1 MLIPIAILSAAFLVC
16 AALIQWVIAIFFER
30 NFRRRTSS
38 LLPNDAHQSGQ
49 HTQIQERRVAI
60 LMSVRGADPSL
71 EHSIN
76 GVLDQT
82 HTNYEVH
89 VVVDHPDDDAW
100 PLLRDLAAKHA
111 NGDRLKLQLMQEPSL
126 TCSLKCHCLVQAA
139 ESVDESIDYIALL
152 DADVTPHSTWL
163 SALTVPLTDESI
175 GGVTGTQWFEPN
187 SDAAL
192 GSWWRST
199 WNGGAM
205 IPTIH
210 FANPWAGSFA
220 MRKTDLLRSGLLE
233 AWRHSIVDDGPIREH
248 LGRIGLKVVFAPSLI
263 MINRENCGPR
273 YVLRWTTRML
283 TWSRLHEPSFY
294 LSKIHAAFSNLI
306 LTANVFVIFAAVIL
320 ACCGVLPI
328 SSFDFWGSIT
338 ISLAALII
346 AGIFCVAAYA
356 SGRRCVEHSCSLR
369 GDPIDP
375 MGWKT
380 RWSVF
385 WSAAP
390 AHWAYGISCWKAS
403 WGKRV
408 SWRGIDY
415 HIDGKNKIE
424 RLNYAPFSRQISDE
438 QHSI

>member
-1 MLIPIAILSAAFLVC
+1 MLIPFAILSAALLVC
-16 AALIQWVIAIFFER
+16 AAVIQWAIAILFESS
-30 NFRRRTSS
+30 FRRQTSALGPS
-38 LLPNDAHQSGQ
+38 DEPQSRQ
-49 HTQIQERRVAI
+49 NAQQKEPRVAV

-76 GVLDQT
+76 GVLNQT

-100 PLLRDLAAKHA
+100 PLLKDLAAKHA
-111 NGDRLKLQLMQEPSL
+111 NGDRLKLQLMKEPSL

-139 ESVDESIDYIALL
+139 SSVDDSIDYIALL

-163 SALTVPLTDESI
+163 RALTVPLTDESI
-175 GGVTGTQWFEPN
+175 GGVTGTQWFEPD
-187 SDAAL
+187 SDATF

-205 IPTIH
+205 IPTIY

-220 MRKTDLLRSGLLE
+220 MRKADLLRSGLLA
-233 AWRHSIVDDGPIREH
+233 AWSHSIVDDGPIQEY
-248 LGRIGLKVVFAPSLI
+248 LGSIGMKVVFAPSLI

-294 LSKIHAAFSNLI
+294 LSQIHAAFSNLV
-306 LTANVFVIFAAVIL
+306 LTANVAVIFAGGIL
-320 ACCGVLPI
+320 ASCGIIPI
-328 SSFDFWGSIT
+328 SSVDFWGPIT
-338 ISLAALII
+338 ISLVALII
-346 AGIFCVAAYA
+346 AGVLCVAAYA

-369 GDPIDP
+369 GDPIDS
-375 MGWKT
+375 MDWKT

-390 AHWAYGISCWKAS
+390 AHWAYGISCWRAS
-403 WGKRV
+403 WANRV

-424 RLNYAPFSRQISDE
+424 RLNYAPFSRQVSDE